1 MKKRNIK
8 IWAIT
13 SLFIIIFTYLI
24 PAVNV
29 YAHNIPIRQFS
40 TNLEEIKNDNPI
52 LYQSLIEL
60 KKKHPNWNFQLYNTN
75 WDWNAFINFQTSHI
89 SRALIESN
97 NLTRRGRAWVDPNY
111 IDRSFDTNTERGRW
125 KKASRAA
132 VEYFVDPRTYL
143 NEQDIFALLN
153 TAEQYAPKF
162 DVESQKNNVRS
173 TLAGT
178 KFAKYADIVVKVC
191 MEENI
196 SSAYIATLLKQENG
210 PEINPLNVGM
220 SGNGTGNVWENGLN
234 YARNNGW
241 TNFEKGLRG
250 GVKLVSRGYGASGQ
264 STKHSI
270 KFNYVTDTP
279 SMQYMQNVEAPMHE
293 AWSLKRT
300 YEQSDPYLN
309 KATYNFLI
317 PVFNNMPQSAS
328 KSPDVLESEKV
339 ASLNP
344 GESRA
349 EVIPN
354 IGLRYRTEPTTRYN
368 NSKGIFGKGTIII
381 LEEEIKNYPNLD
393 KEYIWY
399 RVRTLEGR
407 KYYIAA
413 GIANSSERW
422 IKILETRKIEESKP
436 KEEPKINPKEEK
448 TPEVKYTERKYHG
461 KIRAK
466 ISVGKENVLRFRS
479 MPSLK
484 YSIIYS
490 ELPRDKEILVLSK
503 VTPENA
509 EGELWYKVE
518 VNGKVGFISKGQ
530 PGNELYFEF
539 VDKNFMFEDE
549 YLKYKK
555 EKEEKERKELEAKK
569 AKEEKERQA
578 QAEKEKQEKARAE
591 EEAKRKEE
599 EKKKQEKEKVEQGK
613 NTEVKKGKFKKAVD
627 AEITISQG
635 VHLRN
640 KPTLAGS
647 KIVKTLSKGE
657 KIKISESMGIIDESG
672 IKYLWFKLDGKE
684 EYISKGELDDIE
696 YFKFLSDFEVIEE
709 ENNENTEKPKEE
721 VKPVEDKKQEKID
734 ENKIDETSKENEKT
748 EEELER
754 DILGNNKNVHLSEYN
769 GKTYLSLIYNIT
781 KEDLKN
787 NLKENSNFEI
797 KDKNGMVISNNSN
810 YKIEDLATGN
820 IIVIDGKECIIVKKG
835 DINGDGV
842 IDYEDAKIIMDI
854 RKGKEVSTV
863 EKLAARLSV
872 EEEYNESISSPI
884 NIQTTRDFKILLK
897 EVLKK

>member
-8 IWAIT
+8 ILAIA
-13 SLFIIIFTYLI
+13 SLFILIFTYLV

-40 TNLEEIKNDNPI
+40 TKLEEIKNDYPTF
-52 LYQSLIEL
+52 YQSLIEL
-60 KKKHPNWNFQLYNTN
+60 KRKHPNWNFQLYNTN
-75 WDWNAFINFQTSHI
+75 WDWDRFINFQTSHL
-89 SRALIESN
+89 SRSLIESN

-111 IDRSFDTNTERGRW
+111 IDRSFDTNTESGRW

-153 TAEQYAPKF
+153 TSEEYAPKL
-162 DVESQKNNVRS
+162 DIESQKRNVRAV
-173 TLAGT
+173 LAGT
-178 KFAKYADIVVKVC
+178 KFANYVDTVVKVC

-210 PEINPLNVGM
+210 PEVNPLNVGM
-220 SGNGTGNVWENGLN
+220 SGNGTGNVLENGLN

-241 TNFEKGLRG
+241 TDFEKGLRG

-264 STKHSI
+264 STKHSM

-279 SMQYMQNVEAPMHE
+279 SMQYMQNIEAPMHE

-309 KATYNFLI
+309 KVTYNFLI
-317 PVFNNMPQSAS
+317 PVFNNMPQSSS

-339 ASLNP
+339 AVLNP

-349 EVIPN
+349 EVLPN

-368 NSKGIFGKGTIII
+368 NAKGTFGKGTIII
-381 LEEEIKNYPNLD
+381 LEEEIKDYPNLD
-393 KEYIWY
+393 KTYTWF

-413 GIANSSERW
+413 GFANSPERW
-422 IKILETRKIEESKP
+422 INILETRKIEETKP
-436 KEEPKINPKEEK
+436 KEEPKIDPVEEK
-448 TPEVKYTERKYHG
+448 TPEVKYTERIYHG

-466 ISVGKENVLRFRS
+466 ISVGEANVLRFRN
-479 MPSLK
+479 MPSTK

-503 VTPENA
+503 VTPENP

-518 VNGKVGFISKGQ
+518 VNGKVGFVSKGQ

-539 VDKNFMFEDE
+539 LDKDFMFEDE
-549 YLKYKK
+549 YIKYKK
-555 EKEEKERKELEAKK
+555 EKEQKELEAKK
-569 AKEEKERQA
+569 AKEEQEAREKAEIERK
-578 QAEKEKQEKARAE
+578 EKERAE
-591 EEAKRKEE
+591 EEARKKQEE
-599 EKKKQEKEKVEQGK
+599 EKRQKELEKANLGK
-613 NTEVKKGKFKKAVD
+613 NFEIKKGKFKQAVD
-627 AEITISQG
+627 AEVTINQG
-635 VHLRN
+635 LHLRN
-640 KPTLAGS
+640 KPTLSGS

-657 KIKISESMGIIDESG
+657 RIKISESMGIIDESG

-684 EYISKGELDDIE
+684 EYISKGELNDIE
-696 YFKFLSDFEVIEE
+696 YFKFLSDFEIIDET
-709 ENNENTEKPKEE
+709 NNENTEKTKED
-721 VKPVEDKKQEKID
+721 VKSTEDKKEETPN
-734 ENKIDETSKENEKT
+734 ENKEDKIPEENQKPKI
-748 EEELER
+748 ELER
-754 DILGNNKNVHLSEYN
+754 DVLGNNKKTYVSEYN
-769 GKTYLSLIYNIT
+769 GRTYLSLIYNIT

-787 NLKENSNFEI
+787 NLKENAKFEI
-797 KDKNGMVISNNSN
+797 KDKNGMVIANNSN

-820 IIVIDGKECIIVKKG
+820 IIVIDGKECIIIKKG
-835 DINGDGV
+835 DINGDGL
-842 IDYEDAKIIMDI
+842 IDFTDAKIIMNI
-854 RKGKEVSTV
+854 RKGKEASTI
-863 EKLAARLSV
+863 EKMAARLSV
-872 EEEYNESISSPI
+872 EEEYKESISSPI

-897 EVLKK
+897 EILKK